1 MALRLRSA
9 LSAAASGRPLRH
21 RALSAVGTN
30 LLPSS
35 SFPWPSQRPPPF
47 SSATHA
53 DLLLSRRHTSDI
65 LATYIVFLIS
75 GCSDICHLLR
85 LRRHI
90 PVTAAIPRIFLGR
103 HTTQSSIAHTASLC
117 RASAASSPRH
127 HDLCATTFAAD
138 SRRIDKALIPIIG
151 TNLVRR
157 RTPNSLQRPL
167 SGELFR
173 LPDIDGTK
181 ETLCDNRLGL
191 LTKAR
196 RGHGPP
202 DSDRPELRFV
212 ELPEGKERVAP
223 DPRTLC
229 RYRRVGISERR
240 LRYAVVSQCD
250 PLVLRSF
257 ALNGDDDWTLEHEVA
272 LSPLWTNGGYPWLPM
287 EETPRIGVIDPMNAS
302 IMHLTIGNYVVT
314 VDMDT
319 GKVVAS
325 VIVSAAHQ
333 LGLIMTD
340 GGFFRAFLLSPW
352 LGSSR
357 IPRAVVAMYGL
368 VYYSYHDLKN
378 FRNCHLLT
386 LDSCHVALRKHGKK
400 AVAMYPSK
408 DMANDSLGVGE
419 WENGQSWEMGNRNE
433 KGTSRPLHQND
444 AYTATFISE

>member
-30 LLPSS
+30 LWCVIAGTRPVKSPALRATFHLAEPPRASRLLVPAHLLGSGPLPGVDRGIMGALFCDVRAVSADG
-35 SFPWPSQRPPPF
+35 FLLLLNFLDVRTTGPVLDSQRADPF
-47 SSATHA
+47 RDAT
-53 DLLLSRRHTSDI
+53 LST
-65 LATYIVFLIS
+65 L
-75 GCSDICHLLR
+75 
-85 LRRHI
+85 
-90 PVTAAIPRIFLGR
+90 P
-103 HTTQSSIAHTASLC
+103 
-117 RASAASSPRH
+117 
-127 HDLCATTFAAD
+127 
-138 SRRIDKALIPIIG
+138 
-151 TNLVRR
+151 
-157 RTPNSLQRPL
+157 

-202 DSDRPELRFV
+202 DRYAIWEKLTGLPSPLPLPLARRMEVDHEAVAFGGRLWWVDVSCGAVSADPFSDRPELRFV

-223 DPRTLC
+223 DHGPC
-229 RYRRVGISERR
+229 GR

-250 PLVLRSF
+250 PFVLRSF
-257 ALNGDDDWTLEHEVA
+257 ALNGDDDWTLEH
-272 LSPLWTNGGYPWLPM
+272 

-386 LDSCHVALRKHGKK
+386 LDSCHVALKKTWQKGSCHVPLKRHGK
-400 AVAMYPSK
+400 
-408 DMANDSLGVGE
+408 
-419 WENGQSWEMGNRNE
+419 
-433 KGTSRPLHQND
+433 
-444 AYTATFISE
+444 

>member
-1 MALRLRSA
+1 MEVDHEAVAFGGRLWWVDVSCGAVSA
-9 LSAAASGRPLRH
+9 D
-21 RALSAVGTN
+21 
-30 LLPSS
+30 
-35 SFPWPSQRPPPF
+35 PF
-47 SSATHA
+47 
-53 DLLLSRRHTSDI
+53 
-65 LATYIVFLIS
+65 
-75 GCSDICHLLR
+75 
-85 LRRHI
+85 
-90 PVTAAIPRIFLGR
+90 
-103 HTTQSSIAHTASLC
+103 
-117 RASAASSPRH
+117 
-127 HDLCATTFAAD
+127 
-138 SRRIDKALIPIIG
+138 
-151 TNLVRR
+151 
-157 RTPNSLQRPL
+157 
-167 SGELFR
+167 
-173 LPDIDGTK
+173 
-181 ETLCDNRLGL
+181 
-191 LTKAR
+191 
-196 RGHGPP
+196 
-202 DSDRPELRFV
+202 SDRPELRFV

-357 IPRAVVAMYGL
+357 IPRAGKRDNA
-368 VYYSYHDLKN
+368 
-378 FRNCHLLT
+378 RNKT
-386 LDSCHVALRKHGKK
+386 LADVLIRS
-400 AVAMYPSK
+400 
-408 DMANDSLGVGE
+408 N
-419 WENGQSWEMGNRNE
+419 
-433 KGTSRPLHQND
+433 
-444 AYTATFISE
+444 